1 MQPVSGGYLLC
12 SDSLESSAVSSVG
25 SSQPSLGPAPPLLA
39 ALYTGTAGIMPCAQA
54 CASHYSTLT
63 TSHVTLRTCAMTE
76 RQLNFNR
83 EQKNLCKSIKV
94 TSQNGKKTFANWR
107 CGISR
112 AVPLPP
118 HKGLH
123 SMTWVPSSKLPVPRP
138 FLSTFRSFPKRS
150 IFIYTGRGIS

>member
-94 TSQNGKKTFANWR
+94 TRDLTEWEKNICKLEMWHQ
-107 CGISR
+107 
-112 AVPLPP
+112 

>member
-39 ALYTGTAGIMPCAQA
+39 ALYTGTAGIMPCAPA

-94 TSQNGKKTFANWR
+94 TRDLTEWEKNICKLEMWHQQGCSSATAQRTPQYDLGAQLQ
-107 CGISR
+107 
-112 AVPLPP
+112 A
-118 HKGLH
+118 
-123 SMTWVPSSKLPVPRP
+123 PSS
-138 FLSTFRSFPKRS
+138 
-150 IFIYTGRGIS
+150 